1 MLFLS
6 FANSNWKQTFH
17 FNIRIHK
24 FNADCSRCR
33 NIPISVELIFFV
45 YSIFTDPKRPNLANN
60 DVLTTKLTRQHIGV
74 YLSKCIAVKI
84 ITFFFQQQQNK
95 KKIQSSLTRYIHGS
109 LSLFHSAFIQINAC
123 WTVCFCCF
131 CCIKKKILYKWPP
144 NRIVFECLFG
154 FYSNSLSLERARAR
168 DEKNE
173 QILKEMR
180 IRRNSRE
187 QSTNYLNYQFE
198 NDVVLKPKNAHTA
211 NEMTWKEWD
220 KWN

>member
-131 CCIKKKILYKWPP
+131 CCIKKKNIIQMATKSYCIRMPFRFL
-144 NRIVFECLFG
+144 FEF
-154 FYSNSLSLERARAR
+154 SLSRTRARPR
-168 DEKNE
+168 
-173 QILKEMR
+173 
-180 IRRNSRE
+180 
-187 QSTNYLNYQFE
+187 
-198 NDVVLKPKNAHTA
+198 
-211 NEMTWKEWD
+211 WKEWTD
-220 KWN
+220 FERDENKKKQSRTINKLFKLSIWKWCGAKAKECTHCERNDVKRMR